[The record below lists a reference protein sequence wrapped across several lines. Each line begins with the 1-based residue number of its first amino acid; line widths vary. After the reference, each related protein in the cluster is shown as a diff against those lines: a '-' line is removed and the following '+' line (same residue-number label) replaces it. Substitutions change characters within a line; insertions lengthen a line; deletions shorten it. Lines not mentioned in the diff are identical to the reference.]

1 MKKTKLQ
8 DYRRQVEFYFEME
21 YSDLPL
27 EQVLFRLREM
37 YSEKVGKVVRL
48 HHKLKKPPADAA
60 AYAMRILRGPC
71 RTLIVGQTEE
81 R

>member
-8 DYRRQVEFYFEME
+8 DYRRQVIRYFEME
-21 YSDLPL
+21 WSDVPL
-27 EQVLFRLREM
+27 EQVLLRLPDK

-48 HHKLKKPPADAA
+48 HHRIKKPPANAA
-60 AYAMRILRGPC
+60 AYAMRVLRGSC
-71 RTLIVGQTEE
+71 RSLIVGQTEE